1 MPAADFTEIA
11 ELRQALIRKALRYA
25 IFAADTTADRV
36 TTPFDAGG
44 ILQTLPAGYVPVG
57 YTTTDGVTF
66 SGDLSTSD
74 VTSGQSASPTRSDV
88 ESDTVTAQWVP
99 QETNA
104 AAVALYENLPLSGTG
119 SLPVLGAE
127 TWTWSRPK
135 TPPTRYRRLVFIAE
149 DLNKDTGNPSTSSG
163 ISLPRCVRGG
173 RTSSGPARRRS
184 PAASPTRRTSTTPS
198 APTRSPGSTGP
209 GGVTTARRSSPDGS
223 HRPHTGT
230 AAAAWGEPRRRGAST
245 GSPTGPPERDHHHEQ
260 AQPCPLPPFRGPP
273 AVHRRRGRR
282 RRRVRDRQRRRP
294 DLPHPLFTD
303 AEWDAKVDGAATAHD
318 KAVAILGEE
327 QYEKYQAAGH
337 SDNDIALLMMAVQQ
351 DMQGQIKKRPTRS

>member
-44 ILQTLPAGYVPVG
+44 ILQTLPTGYVPVG

-149 DLNKDTGNPSTSSG
+149 DLNKDTGNPLY
-163 ISLPRCVRGG
+163 IVRHF
-173 RTSSGPARRRS
+173 
-184 PAASPTRRTSTTPS
+184 PS
-198 APTRSPGSTGP
+198 ALRTGREDEQWTRTAEIARGVTYQAYVDDTLGTDSVTWIDGP
-209 GGVTTARRSSPDGS
+209 GWRDY
-223 HRPHTGT
+223 
-230 AAAAWGEPRRRGAST
+230 
-245 GSPTGPPERDHHHEQ
+245 GPPVE
-260 AQPCPLPPFRGPP
+260 P
-273 AVHRRRGRR
+273 
-282 RRRVRDRQRRRP
+282 
-294 DLPHPLFTD
+294 
-303 AEWDAKVDGAATAHD
+303 
-318 KAVAILGEE
+318 
-327 QYEKYQAAGH
+327 
-337 SDNDIALLMMAVQQ
+337 
-351 DMQGQIKKRPTRS
+351 